1 MVEPIKVP
9 EQAFLGKLKQYVEE
23 RQESAPEQH
32 QNWIDIPFDLAN
44 INKDFLKRKR
54 AFVSGLTKIETERLT
69 TGKPGKKQKP
79 LGFQVCP
86 DVLPIV
92 PVNGLTNF
100 NHKSV
105 FDGSQPYLEESE
117 ERVRGD
123 WEPVITYR
131 YIGNNR
137 VGCLYEMQ

>member
-69 TGKPGKKQKP
+69 TGKPGKK
-79 LGFQVCP
+79 
-86 DVLPIV
+86 
-92 PVNGLTNF
+92 
-100 NHKSV
+100 
-105 FDGSQPYLEESE
+105 
-117 ERVRGD
+117 
-123 WEPVITYR
+123 
-131 YIGNNR
+131 
-137 VGCLYEMQ
+137 